1 MEATVRSYVQTLADN
16 MSFRLNADF
25 ERYDNSDLEAFLAP
39 MSHYPV
45 FSWGLSIPGWVAYV
59 NKDGSVLLSSPG
71 VHDISGIWRHNLPI
85 GSAVQVFDHSGD
97 RYTVAVSPV
106 TYGYVVAAVAWRE
119 LLGGV
124 MRDEIWLGLI
134 FFVILIGTA
143 WAINRMWRRLF
154 SPLSELANEIDRL
167 RMGKDVPNEIDGA
180 SVIEIERIHK
190 ALTLFAAA
198 AIERNKL
205 HNYYVQNT
213 VKDQEKERIDV
224 AREIHDGPL
233 QDVTALLQHIRIA
246 VEDGSDVR
254 ERIKKTERLAMA
266 VVRELRGLC
275 DELAPPWME
284 LGVADALTELAERL
298 SQNYDIDITTEVVQ
312 QTPPLDLGAERNL
325 SLLRIF
331 QEAVSNAVRHGDATK
346 VQGRLFVEG
355 DSRAVFEITDNGKG
369 FDPGVDHEI
378 LRLDGHRGLANM
390 TERMALMGGTFQ
402 VKSTSAGGTC
412 IRCVLNNAFEKS
424 A

>member
-1 MEATVRSYVQTLADN
+1 MEATVRSYVRDLADD
-16 MSFRLNADF
+16 MSFRLNVDF
-25 ERYDNSDLEAFLAP
+25 ERYNNSDIDAFLSP

-59 NKDGSVLLSSPG
+59 NKSGKVLLSSPG
-71 VHDISGIWRHNLPI
+71 VHDISEIWHQNLPI
-85 GSAVQVFDHSGD
+85 GRATQVLVNDRRYAV
-97 RYTVAVSPV
+97 AISPAP
-106 TYGYVVAAVAWRE
+106 YGYIISAVAWRE

-124 MRDEIWLGLI
+124 MQNRMWLGLI
-134 FFVILIGTA
+134 FIVMLSGTA
-143 WAINRMWRRLF
+143 WAIRRMWRRLF
-154 SPLSELANEIDRL
+154 SPLNDL
-167 RMGKDVPNEIDGA
+167 VNEIDGLRMGRDVPNA
-180 SVIEIERIHK
+180 LDDMSVVEIEKIHK

-205 HNYYVQNT
+205 HNYYVQNA

-246 VEDGSDVR
+246 LEDGEDAQ

-284 LGVADALTELAERL
+284 LGVADAMTELAERL
-298 SQNYDIDITTEVVQ
+298 AQNYDIEITTDIAQ
-312 QTPPLDLGAERNL
+312 PLDLGAERNL

-331 QEAVSNAVRHGDATK
+331 QEAVSNAVRHGDATA
-346 VQGRLFVEG
+346 VHGHLFVEG
-355 DSRAVFEITDNGKG
+355 DSRLIFEITDNGKG
-369 FDPGVDHEI
+369 FNAGVDHEI

-402 VKSTSAGGTC
+402 IKSEPTGGTC